1 MGPDSESPV
10 TVRNSDLDFGFTA
23 GPRRD
28 SEWRATRAPASLSIM
43 IMVRAEAAQC
53 DCAAQAD
60 TQCCAVTASAIHW
73 QVMPST

>member
-43 IMVRAEAAQC
+43 IMVRAEAAATAPLRLTLN
-53 DCAAQAD
+53 AAL
-60 TQCCAVTASAIHW
+60 
-73 QVMPST
+73 